1 MAFVVRLLV
10 VEDDDTETKTWHNTI
25 EIHNSEPDNHG
36 FAIEANYA
44 KSLQAAQDL
53 IAIKDFDAAVV
64 DIRLEQPD
72 MNGPNRDGNDVVESL
87 LDSELAVVAVFTGE
101 IGQVSVPNWAKPMVS
116 TFRKGAD
123 DEAEEG
129 TQAVMVWLRQQA
141 PMIQS
146 IRQAQL
152 KIKKEMVQLFTR
164 SIWPRW
170 SHWMQKDDPEG
181 HLESALS
188 RHLASHVHAALLEDS
203 KQRVHPE
210 EWYFIPPI
218 RSGIRTGDLVRNA
231 KGELEIVVTPRCDLA
246 TEKMETI
253 QLAQCKVVLDE
264 WEKRVGKIV
273 QARAELEAN
282 EDRKKEADL
291 AKRVGDAEN
300 SLRNYTQHAG
310 NRASVHFLPAMKLR
324 DGTSLGPFMVQFD
337 RIRSVP
343 VSAQE
348 EIAMLTGNRIAS
360 VTSEFLPSLI
370 ERLGGF
376 FSRIGTPD
384 YSHSD

>member
-1 MAFVVRLLV
+1 MVFLVRLLI
-10 VEDDDTETKTWHNTI
+10 VEDDETETKMWRNTI
-25 EIHNSEPDNHG
+25 EVHNSEPEVHK
-36 FAIEANYA
+36 FAIEASYA
-44 KSLQAAQDL
+44 KSLQEAQSL
-53 IAIKDFDAAVV
+53 ITIQDFDAAVV

-72 MNGPNRDGNDVVESL
+72 MNGPNHDGNDVVERL
-87 LDSELAVVAVFTGE
+87 LDSELAVVAVFSGE
-101 IGQVSVPNWAKPMVS
+101 TGQVSVPDWAKPMVS

-123 DEAEEG
+123 DEAAEG
-129 TQAVMVWLRQQA
+129 TPAVMAWLCKQA

-152 KIKKEMVQLFTR
+152 TIKKEMVQLFTR

-170 SHWMQKDDPEG
+170 SHWIQKNNPDE

-188 RHLASHVHAALLEDS
+188 RHLASHIHAALLEGS

-218 RSGIRTGDLVRNA
+218 RDGIRTGDLVRNA
-231 KGELEIVVTPRCDLA
+231 NEQIEIVITPRCDLA

-253 QLAQCKVVLDE
+253 QLAQCKVVSDE
-264 WEKRVGKIV
+264 WAKRVGKIA
-273 QARAELEAN
+273 QAKEEVDAN
-282 EDRKKEADL
+282 SDPKKAADL
-291 AKRVGDAEN
+291 AKKVTDALN
-300 SLRNYTQHAG
+300 SLRSYTQHAS
-310 NRASVHFLPAMKLR
+310 NKASVHFLPAMKLL

-337 RIRSVP
+337 KTRSVP
-343 VSAQE
+343 VSAEE
-348 EIAMLTGNRIAS
+348 EIAILTRSRIAS
-360 VTSEFLPSLI
+360 VTPEFLPSLI